1 MAMYCKV
8 RLQTS
13 KFHRHTKSMNV
24 YPDISMPFD
33 IFFMYNTLQLARLS
47 EDDMRP
53 VVNMEY
59 MGVSVS
65 KQQPGGFALKFGG
78 KKVRIQRLRI
88 FLC

>member
-1 MAMYCKV
+1 
-8 RLQTS
+8 
-13 KFHRHTKSMNV
+13 MNV

-65 KQQPGGFALKFGG
+65 KKQSGGSL
-78 KKVRIQRLRI
+78 
-88 FLC
+88 